1 MRAVIRSPSHLFS
14 IHHESRRH
22 LFALIERA
30 HVLPAH
36 EDGSL
41 GWLID
46 ATNEVEQGCLP
57 TTGRSHDHGKT
68 LAGNVKGDALDCR
81 HLDISL
87 LIDFDNVRKTDYWS
101 ACVFGFRDLS
111 QSLRFH
117 FCPCLSI
124 LWVKRYVPCSVTAR
138 QPWLVTVFGTPSH
151 GL

>member
-1 MRAVIRSPSHLFS
+1 MNPTRCARKS
-14 IHHESRRH
+14 EM
-22 LFALIERA
+22 AL
-30 HVLPAH
+30 
-36 EDGSL
+36 SL
-41 GWLID
+41 SAPTSCPPTKMVPWLID

-57 TTGRSHDHGKT
+57 TIGRSHDHGKA

-101 ACVFGFRDLS
+101 ACVFGFRGLS

-117 FCPCLSI
+117 FCPCPSI

-138 QPWLVTVFGTPSH
+138 QPWLVAIFGTPRH
-151 GL
+151 